1 MKKRLSFINN
11 EQGFSLPYVLFI
23 IIRSFIVIIANIK
36 IYQNELNMM
45 KHLTDQVKVETL
57 IQMSLAKFKEDISS
71 NDDLTS
77 IEDETFYSFPSGE
90 VNLKVISIEKK
101 YMWLRLYIS
110 TDEDTSFTIKSQINL

>member
-23 IIRSFIVIIANIK
+23 IILSFIVIIANIK
-36 IYQNELNMM
+36 IYQNELHMM
-45 KHLTDQVKVETL
+45 KHLTNQVKVETL

>member
-23 IIRSFIVIIANIK
+23 IILSFIVIIANIK
-36 IYQNELNMM
+36 IYQNELHMM

-101 YMWLRLYIS
+101 YIWLRLYIS